1 MTAYKDFSDKNSWN
15 VLSLLRKRA
24 DDLGEETFVEFDNGV
39 SLSFRALE
47 EKSNLLALHLRS
59 LGLQENENVF
69 CFLKNCPEF
78 LISLFAILKC
88 GAVFVPINTELRGK
102 FLDHQFRNSEPKIAI
117 VNNSLI
123 DSFSGLEPLATKL
136 ETTIFVGKTFE
147 KKIPKALL
155 SENQFLFNDI
165 IKLSLKEGREMLA
178 CNPPIHKIC
187 AIMYTSGTT
196 GPSKGV
202 MLTHGH
208 LFSFAINSAK
218 VAYLTREDTYYICM
232 PLFHV
237 NGLSIQCFAAL
248 YAGIRVYCR
257 ERFSPTNWLS
267 DIIKSG
273 ATVTNLLGVMPEF
286 IFNTAPSS
294 IDKNHS
300 LRIVSAV
307 PISKEWGK
315 DFEKRFNIKFLQ
327 GFGMTESGMSFWG
340 DLTEENLIPGCAGY
354 PMNDLYEVKI
364 ANPENDEFLPP
375 NTVGELLI
383 RPKHPGIFSAGY
395 YKMPEKTLESWRNLW
410 FHTGDACS
418 FDEKGRMHYFDRI
431 KDCIRRRGENISAFE
446 LEQVI
451 NAYDRIIE
459 CAAIGV
465 KTEES
470 GGEDEVLVCIVKE
483 ENSEIELG
491 SFLSY
496 CKKNLPR
503 FAIPKFVR
511 FVDNIIKTGSGKLS
525 KVKIREEGLT
535 SDSLLLDP
543 SFKKPLNKIQ

>member
-1 MTAYKDFSDKNSWN
+1 MTAYNDFSDKNSWN

-24 DDLGEETFVEFDNGV
+24 DDLGEETFIEFDNGV

-47 EKSNLLALHLRS
+47 KKSNLLALSLKS
-59 LGLQENENVF
+59 LGLEENENVF

-102 FLDHQFRNSEPKIAI
+102 FLDHQFRNCEPKIAI

-123 DSFSGLEPLATKL
+123 DSFLDLEPLATKL
-136 ETTIFVGKTFE
+136 KTTIFVGKTFE

-155 SENQFLFNDI
+155 SDNKFLFNDI
-165 IKLSLKEGREMLA
+165 IKLPLKEGKEFLVY
-178 CNPPIHKIC
+178 NPSIHKIC

-218 VAYLTREDTYYICM
+218 VAYLTREDVYYICM

-286 IFNTAPSS
+286 VFNTAPSS
-294 IDKNHS
+294 LDKNHS
-300 LRIVSAV
+300 LRMVSAV

-315 DFEKRFNIKFLQ
+315 AFEKRFNVKFLQ

-451 NAYDRIIE
+451 NAYECIIE

-483 ENSEIELG
+483 KNSEIELD

-511 FVDNIIKTGSGKLS
+511 FVDSIIKTGSGKLS

-543 SFKKPLNKIQ
+543 SFKKPVNKIQ